1 VSESQLEESKSQPA
15 LKQSSSDNSSLF
27 GKSKGLYFENA
38 LVENS
43 SVVSN
48 EIDMKSPQLL
58 EEEEDRPSSG
68 AKQNTTS
75 PLSDKQTSGIRTIGL
90 QQRIEDLVLKVNS
103 AFK

>member
-1 VSESQLEESKSQPA
+1 MSESQLEESKSQPA

-75 PLSDKQTSGIRTIGL
+75 PLSDK
-90 QQRIEDLVLKVNS
+90 
-103 AFK
+103 